1 MGIEIKEL
9 NIKVKVSGDNSN
21 HLPSIDAETIK
32 QELALYCKGLIEELI
47 ERKNE
52 R

>member
-1 MGIEIKEL
+1 MAVEIREL
-9 NIKVKVSGDNSN
+9 NIKVKVSGNNPHYS
-21 HLPSIDAETIK
+21 PSIDTDAIK
-32 QELALYCKGLIEELI
+32 QEVTMYCKGLIEELI